1 MKNIVLIGIMGS
13 GKTTFGKILSQK
25 TGHEMIDL
33 DVYLVNRFNMSI
45 PDIKRPENIAY
56 LKKNGVVFYIDRP
69 IEDIVKD
76 VDPSGRPLLKD
87 GPDKLYA
94 LDKERRDK
102 YMSSCD
108 YHIIN
113 DGSLEKVIDTILDIM
128 KKYDKS
134 PF

>member
-1 MKNIVLIGIMGS
+1 MEPRKWYSAVSAAGDQQLPHEYPVCVCTVLLP
-13 GKTTFGKILSQK
+13 T
-25 TGHEMIDL
+25 
-33 DVYLVNRFNMSI
+33 
-45 PDIKRPENIAY
+45 PENIAY

-134 PF
+134 PL